1 MVYQMCRE
9 MWGRESKGKGVGRGS
24 VSSTGR
30 QQLEDMQALQA
41 HMRPPVGGRR
51 VSRTEKMHKG

>member
-1 MVYQMCRE
+1 VTTKHVCHGLGGGCSEMVYQMCRE

-41 HMRPPVGGRR
+41 HM
-51 VSRTEKMHKG
+51 

>member
-41 HMRPPVGGRR
+41 HM
-51 VSRTEKMHKG
+51 